1 MKVLVIEDDAVFAA
15 TLARSLSRRGLN
27 ARVAS
32 IPGDAIA
39 LAQEFAPDAAILD
52 LHLGED
58 SGLALIEPL
67 LACRPD
73 LRILVL
79 TGFATVQTAVAAI
92 KLGAANYLPKPA
104 TAAEILAALSD
115 DAAPTHIEPPSLQR
129 LERDHIERVLDAHGG
144 NISATARALGLHRRT
159 LQRKLAKRPNKPR

>member
-1 MKVLVIEDDAVFAA
+1 MKVLVIEDDVVFAA
-15 TLARSLSRRGLN
+15 TLARSLSRRGLD

-39 LAQEFAPDAAILD
+39 LTQEFAPDAAILD

-67 LACRPD
+67 LACRPH

-115 DAAPTHIEPPSLQR
+115 EAAPTHIEPPSLQR
-129 LERDHIERVLDAHGG
+129 LERDHIERVLDTHGG

-159 LQRKLAKRPNKPR
+159 LQRKLAKRPNKSR

>member
-104 TAAEILAALSD
+104 TAARRALM
-115 DAAPTHIEPPSLQR
+115 P
-129 LERDHIERVLDAHGG
+129 VK
-144 NISATARALGLHRRT
+144 ISAAG
-159 LQRKLAKRPNKPR
+159 